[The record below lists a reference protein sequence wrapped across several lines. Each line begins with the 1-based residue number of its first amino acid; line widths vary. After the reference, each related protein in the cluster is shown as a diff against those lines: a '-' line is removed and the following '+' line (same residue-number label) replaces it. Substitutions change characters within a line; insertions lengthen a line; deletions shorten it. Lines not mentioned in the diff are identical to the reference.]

1 MERHWRSMMDLGLV
15 HFMAWPGLIKD
26 EGPIVQTAAQIG
38 ADEFFN
44 VLEVRR
50 SLQPQV
56 IEGLKRVGDVSGL
69 RLGVGAQPGLLL
81 NKLDLN
87 SSDADA
93 RKAAIDEVKA
103 SIDFAAELESP
114 LVACLSGPDPGEAKR
129 EEATDL
135 LVDSLVQLC
144 EYGQEKGGDEP
155 IWISLEQFDFKYDKK
170 CLVGPSEVAVRV
182 AYRVRDKVPNFGLC
196 VDLSHIPLLEESIHD
211 CLVTVK
217 DHLIHVHAGNCV
229 MRDESHE
236 AYGDM
241 HPRFG
246 HPDGEN
252 GVEELKTYI
261 ETLIYAGY
269 FEADVPTAKPVFT
282 FEVRPLEGE
291 TPELVIANAKRT
303 FLEAWAAL

>member
-1 MERHWRSMMDLGLV
+1 MERDWRSMMDLGLV
-15 HFMAWPGLIKD
+15 HFMAWPQIITD
-26 EGPIVQTAAQIG
+26 EGPIVETAAEIA
-38 ADEFFN
+38 ADEFFS

-50 SLQPQV
+50 SMQPEV
-56 IEGLKRVGDVSGL
+56 VAGLKRVGEVSGL

-93 RKAAIDEVKA
+93 RKAAINEVKA
-103 SIDFAAELESP
+103 SIDFAAELDSP
-114 LVACLSGPDPGEAKR
+114 LVACLSGPDPGGGQRDEAI
-129 EEATDL
+129 DL
-135 LVDSLVQLC
+135 LVDSLVHLC
-144 EYGQEKGGDEP
+144 EYGQEKGGEDP
-155 IWISLEQFDFKYDKK
+155 IWISLEQFDHKYDKK

-182 AYRVRDKVPNFGLC
+182 AYRVRDKAPNFGLC
-196 VDLSHIPLLEESIHD
+196 VDLSHIPLLEESIAD
-211 CLVTVK
+211 CLLVVK
-217 DHLIHVHAGNCV
+217 DHLIHVHAGNCI
-229 MRDESHE
+229 MRDESHD
-236 AYGDM
+236 AYGDA

-261 ETLIYAGY
+261 EALIYAGY

-282 FEVRPLEGE
+282 FEVKPLEGE

-303 FLEAWAAL
+303 FLNAWTAL